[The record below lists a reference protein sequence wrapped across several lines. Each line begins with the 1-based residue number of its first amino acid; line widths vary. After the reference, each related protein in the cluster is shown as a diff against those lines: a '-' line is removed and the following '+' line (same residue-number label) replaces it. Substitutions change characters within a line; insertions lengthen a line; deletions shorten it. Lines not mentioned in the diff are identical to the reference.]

1 MLSSSLNF
9 LGWVLAQGE
18 IVQTM
23 IEHLLAGGSGL
34 RDETGNDYFA
44 GRFHH
49 LPRTGAAVYADLC
62 ETVFHGRG
70 RLHVVYLTAGEGE
83 LHLRTAANAP
93 FGVVNVG
100 DSAALY
106 KLLSETDA
114 GNFEVDREMG
124 FAERLFSA
132 VDRADSSGKRG
143 DRCPALHRRLELLAR
158 EYDGADAR
166 RRRRR
171 SGDYPDVWGVVYGSR
186 AGT

>member
-1 MLSSSLNF
+1 MTN
-9 LGWVLAQGE
+9 
-18 IVQTM
+18 
-23 IEHLLAGGSGL
+23 
-34 RDETGNDYFA
+34 FA

-62 ETVFHGRG
+62 ETVFQGRG

-83 LHLRTAANAP
+83 LHLRTADNAP

-106 KLLSETDA
+106 KLLVETDA

-132 VDRADSSGKRG
+132 VDRADSPVNVVI
-143 DRCPALHRRLELLAR
+143 RCPALHRRLELLAR
-158 EYDGADAR
+158 EHDGAECTSASAKVR
-166 RRRRR
+166 EN
-171 SGDYPDVWGVVYGSR
+171 YPDVWGVVYGSR